1 MKILYSWLKD
11 FVEITEKPSELMDK
25 FFGAGF
31 EVEELIYLGK
41 DIDKVVVGEVKSIEK
56 FEGTHLYICHVDCG
70 EHGADNLILTGADNV
85 FQGAKVPAA
94 VVGATLPGDKTTDGK
109 ILIQPRKMAGMMSY
123 GMLCSGAELGID
135 ENWQP
140 GAGVNGILILPED
153 AKVGEDIKTTLG
165 LDDYVFDISITAN
178 RPDCQSVVGIAREAA
193 AFLKRPFKEPNY
205 SFNRTDKVRAEISV
219 AVDENAKDLC
229 PRYLGDYIYNVKH
242 FESPLWMKRRLSVCG
257 FGAIDAIVDITN
269 YVLVE
274 MGQPMH
280 AYDLKTLEGTSIYV
294 RRAKDK
300 EIIVTLDEK
309 ERVLTTDN
317 LLICD
322 KNKGVGLAGIMGGLN
337 SEIESDTEEILLE
350 AAKFARDS
358 VRKTSRALGLH
369 TDAAARFEK
378 GVDEYGTECGMKRC
392 LALVQELGVAEIGSS
407 SFDVSA
413 GESTENRVF
422 SVTVSKVNSVLGI
435 EVPQGVIVDILK
447 SLQFG
452 VTEKGETLTLTVP
465 RWRTDVENY
474 QDIAEEVIRE
484 FGYSHVVPTFL
495 DSAKVTNGGMSFLQS
510 KELAVKKFLCT
521 QGYYEVQTIAM
532 YSRRELDM
540 LMLPEDAP
548 KRKAVELLNP
558 ITDNLSIMRTVMAPC
573 MINVISEN
581 VRTDHA
587 AGRFFELANVYL
599 PKSLPLT
606 EQPKEQKTLCIGAY
620 GTAESFF
627 TVKETL
633 EAFAAA
639 NGLEFRYERGS
650 CRWLHPGINANIF
663 CRGVKIGYLGKLRYE
678 IVENLNIAEGK
689 KADLNIILAE
699 LDYSALSAMFKNDI
713 KYTPA
718 SPFSPA
724 KRDMSLIVDKV
735 TQCVEIEDVVRASS
749 KLVKSVSLIDFFES
763 EKLGLGKKSLTFSVI
778 YADDFDDVSDEK
790 ADSETEKIVNALKE
804 KFGAVRR

>member
-11 FVEITEKPSELMDK
+11 YVDITEKPEELMDK

-41 DIDKVVVGEVKSIEK
+41 DIEKIVVGEVKSIEK

-70 EHGADNLILTGADNV
+70 EYGADNVILTGADNV
-85 FQGAKVPAA
+85 FKGAKVPAA
-94 VVGATLPGDKTTDGK
+94 VVGAKLPGG
-109 ILIQPRKMAGMMSY
+109 IEIAPRKMAGMMSY

-135 ENWQP
+135 DNWQP
-140 GAGVNGILILPED
+140 AAEVNGILILPED
-153 AKVGEDIKTTLG
+153 FKVGEDIKTALG

-178 RPDCQSVVGIAREAA
+178 RPDCQSVLGVAREAA
-193 AFLKRPFKEPNY
+193 AFLKRPLKDPDY
-205 SFNRTDKVRAEISV
+205 SYNRTDKVCSKISV
-219 AVDENAKDLC
+219 AVDENAKELC

-269 YVLVE
+269 YVLLE
-274 MGQPMH
+274 IGQPMH
-280 AYDLKTLEGTSIYV
+280 AYDLKTLEGKSIYV
-294 RRAKDK
+294 RRAADK
-300 EIIVTLDEK
+300 ETIVTLDEK
-309 ERVLTTDN
+309 ERVLTTEN

-322 KNKGVGLAGIMGGLN
+322 KTKGVGLAGIMGGLN
-337 SEIESDTEEILLE
+337 SEIEPDTEEILLE
-350 AAKFARDS
+350 AAKFRRDN

-378 GVDEYGTECGMKRC
+378 GVDEYGVECGMARA
-392 LALVQELGVAEIGSS
+392 LNLVQALGVAEIGNSH
-407 SFDVSA
+407 FDVSA

-422 SVTVSKVNSVLGI
+422 DVTVSKVNSVLGI
-435 EVPQGVIVDILK
+435 EVPQSTIVEILR
-447 SLQFG
+447 SLRFG
-452 VTEKGETLTLTVP
+452 VAENGETLTVTVP
-465 RWRTDVENY
+465 RWRGDVENY

-484 FGYSHVVPTFL
+484 YGYSHVVPTFL
-495 DSAKVTNGGMSFLQS
+495 DSAKVTNGGLSFLQS
-510 KELAVKKFLCT
+510 KELEAKKFLCT
-521 QGYYEVQTIAM
+521 QGYYEVQTLAM

-540 LMLPEDAP
+540 LMLPDDAP
-548 KRKAVELLNP
+548 ERKVVELLNP

-606 EQPKEQKTLCIGAY
+606 EQPEERKILCIGAY
-620 GTAESFF
+620 GEKEDFF
-627 TVKETL
+627 SVKGSLET
-633 EAFAAA
+633 FAAA
-639 NGLEFRYERGS
+639 NGLKFRFERGK
-650 CRWLHPGINANIF
+650 CGWLHPGINADIYCN
-663 CRGVKIGYLGKLRYE
+663 GEKIGYLGKLRYE
-678 IVENLNIAEGK
+678 IVENLNVAEGK

-699 LDYSALSAMFKNDI
+699 INYSALSAMFKPEI

-718 SPFSPA
+718 SGFAAA
-724 KRDMSLIVDKV
+724 KRDMSLILDKS
-735 TQCVEIEDVVRASS
+735 TQCVDIEDAIRGTSA
-749 KLVKSVSLIDFFES
+749 LVSGVTLIDTFMS
-763 EKLGLGKKSLTFSVI
+763 EKLGFGKKSLTFSVT
-778 YADDFDDVSDEK
+778 F
-790 ADSETEKIVNALKE
+790 ADSAADVLDETADKETDAIVSALKE

>member
-11 FVEITEKPSELMDK
+11 FVDIEEKPSELMEK

-94 VVGATLPGDKTTDGK
+94 VVGATLPGG
-109 ILIQPRKMAGMMSY
+109 ISIQPRKMAGMMSY
-123 GMLCSGAELGID
+123 GMLCSGEELGID
-135 ENWQP
+135 DNWQP
-140 GAGVNGILILPED
+140 GAEVNGILILPED

-178 RPDCQSVVGIAREAA
+178 RPDCQSVIGIAREAA

-205 SFNRTDKVRAEISV
+205 SFNRTDKICEETSV
-219 AVDENAKDLC
+219 AVDENAKELC
-229 PRYLGDYIYNVKH
+229 PRYLGEYIYNVKH
-242 FESPLWMKRRLSVCG
+242 FDSPLWMKRRLSVCG

-280 AYDLKTLEGTSIYV
+280 AYDLRTLEGKSIYV

-300 EIIVTLDEK
+300 EVIVTLDEK
-309 ERVLTTDN
+309 ERVLTTEN

-322 KNKGVGLAGIMGGLN
+322 KTKGVGLAGIMGGLN
-337 SEIESDTEEILLE
+337 SEIKPDTSDVLLE
-350 AAKFARDS
+350 AAKFRRDS

-413 GESTENRVF
+413 GASTENRVF
-422 SVTVSKVNSVLGI
+422 DVTVSKVNSVLGI
-435 EVPQGVIVDILK
+435 DVPQSVIVDILK

-452 VTEKGETLTLTVP
+452 VTEKGEMLTLTVP
-465 RWRTDVENY
+465 RWREDVENY

-484 FGYSHVVPTFL
+484 FGYSHVEPTFL
-495 DSAKVTNGGMSFLQS
+495 DSAKVTNGGMSFQQS
-510 KELAVKKFLCT
+510 KELAAKKFLCT

-540 LMLPEDAP
+540 LMLPEDSP
-548 KRKAVELLNP
+548 RRNAVELLNP

-599 PKSLPLT
+599 PRSLPLT
-606 EQPKEQKTLCIGAY
+606 GQPEERRTLCIGAY
-620 GTAESFF
+620 GAVESFF

-633 EAFAAA
+633 EAFASA
-639 NGLEFRYERGS
+639 NGLKFRFERGN
-650 CRWLHPGINANIF
+650 CGWLHPGINAKIYCQGEN
-663 CRGVKIGYLGKLRYE
+663 IGYLGKLRYE
-678 IVENLNIAEGK
+678 IVEGLNIAEGK
-689 KADLNIILAE
+689 KSDLNIILAE
-699 LDYSALSAMFKNDI
+699 LNYSALSAMLRRDI

-718 SPFSPA
+718 TGFASA
-724 KRDMSLIVDKV
+724 KRDISLIVDRII
-735 TQCVEIEDVVRASS
+735 QCVNIEDTIRASS
-749 KLVKSVSLIDFFES
+749 KLVDNVTLIDHFES
-763 EKLGLGKKSLTFSVI
+763 EKLGFENKSLTFSII
-778 YADDFDDVSDEK
+778 YADKNGDVSDK
-790 ADSETEKIVNALKE
+790 TADAETEKIVKALKDE
-804 KFGAVRR
+804 FGAIRR

>member
-11 FVEITEKPSELMDK
+11 YVDITEKPEELMDK

-41 DIDKVVVGEVKSIEK
+41 DIEKVVVGEVKSIEK

-70 EHGADNLILTGADNV
+70 EFGADNLILTGADNV
-85 FQGAKVPAA
+85 FKGAKVPAA
-94 VVGATLPGDKTTDGK
+94 VVGAKLPGG
-109 ILIQPRKMAGMMSY
+109 IEIAPRKMAGMMSY

-135 ENWQP
+135 DNWQP
-140 GAGVNGILILPED
+140 GAEVNGILILPED

-178 RPDCQSVVGIAREAA
+178 RPDCQSVLGIAREAA
-193 AFLKRPFKEPNY
+193 AFLKRPLKDPDY
-205 SFNRTDKVRAEISV
+205 SYNRTDKVCSEISV
-219 AVDENAKDLC
+219 AVDENAKELC

-269 YVLVE
+269 YVLLE
-274 MGQPMH
+274 IGQPMH
-280 AYDLKTLEGTSIYV
+280 AYDLKTLEGKSIYV
-294 RRAKDK
+294 RRAADK
-300 EIIVTLDEK
+300 ETIVTLDEK
-309 ERVLTTDN
+309 ERVLTTEN

-322 KNKGVGLAGIMGGLN
+322 KTKGVGLAGIMGGLN
-337 SEIESDTEEILLE
+337 SEIEPDTEEILLE
-350 AAKFARDS
+350 AAKFRRDN

-378 GVDEYGTECGMKRC
+378 GVDEYGVECGMARA
-392 LALVQELGVAEIGSS
+392 LNLVQALGVAEIGNSH
-407 SFDVSA
+407 FDVSA

-422 SVTVSKVNSVLGI
+422 DVTVSKVNSVLGI
-435 EVPQGVIVDILK
+435 EVPQNVIVDILK
-447 SLQFG
+447 SLRFG
-452 VTEKGETLTLTVP
+452 VAENGETLTVTIP
-465 RWRTDVENY
+465 RWRGDVENY

-484 FGYSHVVPTFL
+484 YGYSHVVPTFL
-495 DSAKVTNGGMSFLQS
+495 DSAKVTNGGLSFLQS
-510 KELAVKKFLCT
+510 KELEAKKFLCT
-521 QGYYEVQTIAM
+521 QGYYEVQTLAM

-540 LMLPEDAP
+540 LMLPDDAP
-548 KRKAVELLNP
+548 ERKVVELLNP

-606 EQPKEQKTLCIGAY
+606 EQPEERKILCIGAY
-620 GTAESFF
+620 GEKERFF
-627 TVKETL
+627 AVKETL

-639 NGLEFRYERGS
+639 NGLKFRFERGK
-650 CRWLHPGINANIF
+650 CGWLHPGINADIYCN
-663 CRGVKIGYLGKLRYE
+663 GEKIGYLGKLRYE
-678 IVENLNIAEGK
+678 IVENLNVAEGK
-689 KADLNIILAE
+689 KADLNVILAE
-699 LDYSALSAMFKNDI
+699 INYSALSAMFKPEI

-718 SPFSPA
+718 SGFASA
-724 KRDMSLIVDKV
+724 KRDMSLVLDKDV
-735 TQCVEIEDVVRASS
+735 QCVDIEDTIRETSS
-749 KLVKSVSLIDFFES
+749 LVNSVTLIDVFIS
-763 EKLGLGKKSLTFSVI
+763 EKLGFGKKSLTFSVTF
-778 YADDFDDVSDEK
+778 ADSTADVSDEA
-790 ADSETEKIVNALKE
+790 ADGETDKIVTVLKD